1 MEQPT
6 LTSVAQTVV
15 DKVVRLHHD
24 NFLTKRRNVT
34 TRDDITLIIRN
45 FNFQLRGALTP
56 GAVGPLPGSISP
68 RLPPRPMMPIPLPQ
82 VTTRQ
87 IQVLPIVENLVAV
100 QPQILTPLRKTVLY
114 EAESLLEMLSLSE
127 EAI

>member
-1 MEQPT
+1 MPEYKHFYYRRLTGYKVRYIQLLVLDQCQYFQFVEQPT

-68 RLPPRPMMPIPLPQ
+68 RLPPRPMMPIPLSQ
-82 VTTRQ
+82 VTARQ
-87 IQVLPIVENLVAV
+87 SQVLPWWHI
-100 QPQILTPLRKTVLY
+100 
-114 EAESLLEMLSLSE
+114 
-127 EAI
+127 